1 MNKKDIVEAIHAKVG
16 FSKRETAA
24 IVDKALELLKTAL
37 AEGDSVMISAFGKF
51 VVRERKAQQGRNP
64 QTGETITI
72 PARKTVSFKVSR
84 VLKEQ
89 INEAHRGR
97 DTRKT
102 VFQDR

>member
-1 MNKKDIVEAIHAKVG
+1 MNKKSIVEAIYERVG
-16 FSKRETAA
+16 FPKRETAA
-24 IVDKALELLKTAL
+24 IVDAALELVKSSLTNG
-37 AEGDSVMISAFGKF
+37 EPVMISAFGKF
-51 VVRERKAQQGRNP
+51 AVRERKAQQGRNP
-64 QTGETITI
+64 QTGEAMTI
-72 PARKTVSFKVSR
+72 PARKVVSFKVSR